1 MNYLERK
8 KNMIN
13 KELVLTNRIA
23 KLEGRTSKDNNR
35 IVQKLKRKLRNL
47 NK

>member
-1 MNYLERK
+1 
-8 KNMIN
+8 MIN
-13 KELVLTNRIA
+13 KELELTNRIA
-23 KLEGRTSKDNNR
+23 KLESRTTKDNSR

>member
-1 MNYLERK
+1 
-8 KNMIN
+8 MIN
-13 KELVLTNRIA
+13 KELNLTNRIA
-23 KLEGRTSKDNNR
+23 KLESRTAKDNNR